1 MSPVKKTVLERVP
14 PYVPI
19 IWQDWESSVECQ
31 AMSLAEEGIYFRI
44 IRKLWV
50 LDELPSKPSKL
61 AQIVGVSDA
70 RTMKRWLEKYSHLLA
85 LEKKHSSECTGNLL
99 EIYGRLPV
107 DHREVTC
114 ECPGNLL
121 SQKLRNLKN
130 DVKNNMPLGTNQ
142 TEPKPNLTKG
152 SASMSASSL
161 STSANADETEERE
174 RPKEI
179 TLLVLADMETPVNEL
194 PCYNTLHESF
204 GVVAALPEMTVRE
217 VHSVAKQLGEDE
229 SWIKGCL
236 HFAFD
241 HKKFWSHRIVTAQ
254 AFADALISGLDDP
267 AANKLP
273 SQYNRHLAN
282 KHRTAGAGGKR

>member
-1 MSPVKKTVLERVP
+1 MSPVKKVVLERVP
-14 PYVPI
+14 PYIPI

-85 LEKKHSSECTGNLL
+85 LEKKHSSECTGNLR

-130 DVKNNMPLGTNQ
+130 DVKFNMPLGTNQ
-142 TEPKPNLTKG
+142 TEPKPNQTEV
-152 SASMSASSL
+152 SASRLVSKL
-161 STSANADETEERE
+161 TTPTNVDEEPERNRPEELR
-174 RPKEI
+174 
-179 TLLVLADMETPVNEL
+179 LLVLGDMETPVQEL
-194 PCYNTLHESF
+194 PCYNTLHEAF

-217 VHSVAKQLGEDE
+217 IHSAAKQLGEDD

-241 HKKFWSHRIVTAQ
+241 HKKFWSQRIVTAQ
-254 AFADALISGLDDP
+254 AFADALISGLSDP
-267 AANKLP
+267 SANKLP
-273 SQYNRHLAN
+273 SQYNRYLST
-282 KHRTAGAGGKR
+282 KHRTAGVGGKK